1 MLGNSMSVALLIKSS
16 RNMCE
21 IQIVILGDVLD
32 LVFSTYLRTKV
43 MNHPPVLFVATGTRR
58 YE

>member
-1 MLGNSMSVALLIKSS
+1 MSVALLIKSS